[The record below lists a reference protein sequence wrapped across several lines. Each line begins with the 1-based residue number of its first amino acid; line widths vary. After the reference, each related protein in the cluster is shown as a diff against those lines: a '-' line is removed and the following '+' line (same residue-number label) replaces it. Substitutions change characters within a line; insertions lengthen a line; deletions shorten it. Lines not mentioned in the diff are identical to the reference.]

1 MSDFVFVNND
11 DQRYRTLQ
19 RVSTCVSP
27 PPARVRTRS
36 MSATTRSRSWLPPT
50 TRWPRAAASRAQRR
64 PLLRRLR
71 GEQAAED
78 HGKSLAI
85 IDIGLVTGLRYSE
98 AGDVSSPWNASARYK
113 FSAAAGNQN
122 WDGYVNLYKSAN
134 RTLPGGSCY
143 SVGAGGH
150 IVGGGYGLLSR
161 LQGLTVDWLSGV
173 DILVPKGPGQNAL
186 VAKHVNLASVGT
198 DRDLFIACRG
208 GGGGNYGIILNYYF
222 AELPVAPQ
230 QAYWLSLSYPWA
242 SFGTGATGKAAFG
255 RFMKA
260 YYQWFADNDADWNS
274 SDPAKANGGLFTLL
288 KVQHRSTGDIVLNIQ
303 YTGTDGKVGGARD
316 QPFINFVNAMNAAA
330 ATVPSINIEANW
342 LGPTRRLTEAPLD
355 LSHPVQ
361 DARLMDWLWLTQ
373 NINGSGSNQRGK
385 YKSAYHRANFTDV
398 EITAMWEY
406 LNGTADP
413 RLNQALVQIDS
424 YGGRINR
431 NDETLNPTSVPQRSS
446 LLKSQFQVYW
456 TDPADDAFY
465 LKWISDLY
473 DEYFGQYGGKPV
485 YQPGSPFEG
494 CYINYPDV
502 DMKYTNQTH
511 AQIDP
516 GWLHLYYGNK
526 VNQLIATKRSVD
538 PDNLF
543 HHQMSIP
550 LTPPV

>member
-19 RVSTCVSP
+19 KGFNLRFP

-50 TRWPRAAASRAQRR
+50 TRWPGLPHHGAQRR

-173 DILVPKGPGQNAL
+173 DILVPKGRQNAL

-373 NINGSGSNQRGK
+373 NINGSAAT
-385 YKSAYHRANFTDV
+385 SAASTSPRT
-398 EITAMWEY
+398 TA
-406 LNGTADP
+406 
-413 RLNQALVQIDS
+413 
-424 YGGRINR
+424 
-431 NDETLNPTSVPQRSS
+431 PTSPTW
-446 LLKSQFQVYW
+446 KS
-456 TDPADDAFY
+456 P
-465 LKWISDLY
+465 
-473 DEYFGQYGGKPV
+473 PC
-485 YQPGSPFEG
+485 GS
-494 CYINYPDV
+494 
-502 DMKYTNQTH
+502 T
-511 AQIDP
+511 
-516 GWLHLYYGNK
+516 
-526 VNQLIATKRSVD
+526 
-538 PDNLF
+538 
-543 HHQMSIP
+543 
-550 LTPPV
+550 

>member
-1 MSDFVFVNND
+1 MRSGGHCYEGFVANK
-11 DQRYRTLQ
+11 
-19 RVSTCVSP
+19 
-27 PPARVRTRS
+27 
-36 MSATTRSRSWLPPT
+36 LP
-50 TRWPRAAASRAQRR
+50 
-64 PLLRRLR
+64 
-71 GEQAAED
+71 ED

-303 YTGTDGKVGGARD
+303 YTGTDGK
-316 QPFINFVNAMNAAA
+316 AAA
-330 ATVPSINIEANW
+330 RATSPSSTSS
-342 LGPTRRLTEAPLD
+342 TR
-355 LSHPVQ
+355 
-361 DARLMDWLWLTQ
+361 
-373 NINGSGSNQRGK
+373 
-385 YKSAYHRANFTDV
+385 
-398 EITAMWEY
+398 
-406 LNGTADP
+406 
-413 RLNQALVQIDS
+413 
-424 YGGRINR
+424 
-431 NDETLNPTSVPQRSS
+431 
-446 LLKSQFQVYW
+446 
-456 TDPADDAFY
+456 
-465 LKWISDLY
+465 
-473 DEYFGQYGGKPV
+473 
-485 YQPGSPFEG
+485 
-494 CYINYPDV
+494 
-502 DMKYTNQTH
+502 
-511 AQIDP
+511 
-516 GWLHLYYGNK
+516 
-526 VNQLIATKRSVD
+526 
-538 PDNLF
+538 
-543 HHQMSIP
+543 
-550 LTPPV
+550 